1 MIHDAELISQPGSP
15 ADSPKSHSP
24 AEKKKRTTVG

>member
-15 ADSPKSHSP
+15 ADSSKSHPP
-24 AEKKKRTTVG
+24 AEKEKRIVG